1 MILGIIEISNLRKSY
16 TLGTLQVPALN
27 GVDLSVERGEMV
39 SIMGAS
45 GSGKSTLL
53 NIIGCLDV
61 PTEGTYSLDGE
72 EISGLN
78 DDSLASLRGSKIGFV
93 FQNYNLLPRLS
104 ALSNVELALLYRKSS
119 YVKDRSM
126 AALDSVG
133 LGHRYSHRPMELSG
147 GEQQRVAI
155 ARALVKE
162 PVMLLADEPTGA
174 LDTRSST
181 EIMAILQRLNKEM
194 GLTVI
199 IVTHENDVALYTQRI
214 ISFSD
219 GRIVQDAP
227 VERQVILSA
236 EGEK

>member
-1 MILGIIEISNLRKSY
+1 MGIIEISNLRKSY
-16 TLGTLQVPALN
+16 TLGTLEVPALN
-27 GVDLSVERGEMV
+27 GVDLSVERGEMI

-104 ALSNVELALLYRKSS
+104 ALSNVQLALLYRKSS

-227 VERQVILSA
+227 VDRQVILSA

>member
-1 MILGIIEISNLRKSY
+1 MGIIEISNLRKSY

>member
-1 MILGIIEISNLRKSY
+1 
-16 TLGTLQVPALN
+16 
-27 GVDLSVERGEMV
+27 
-39 SIMGAS
+39 
-45 GSGKSTLL
+45 
-53 NIIGCLDV
+53 
-61 PTEGTYSLDGE
+61 
-72 EISGLN
+72 
-78 DDSLASLRGSKIGFV
+78 
-93 FQNYNLLPRLS
+93 
-104 ALSNVELALLYRKSS
+104 
-119 YVKDRSM
+119 
-126 AALDSVG
+126 
-133 LGHRYSHRPMELSG
+133 MELSG

-181 EIMAILQRLNKEM
+181 EILAILQRLNKEM

>member
-1 MILGIIEISNLRKSY
+1 MGIIEISNLRKSY

-219 GRIVQDAP
+219 GIIVQDAP

>member
-1 MILGIIEISNLRKSY
+1 MGIIEISNLRKSY

-181 EIMAILQRLNKEM
+181 EIMAILQRLNKEV

>member
-16 TLGTLQVPALN
+16 TLGTLEVPALN
-27 GVDLSVERGEMV
+27 GVDLSVERGEMI

-104 ALSNVELALLYRKSS
+104 ALSNVQLALLYRKSS

-227 VERQVILSA
+227 VDRQVILSA

>member
-1 MILGIIEISNLRKSY
+1 MGIIEISNLRKSY

-147 GEQQRVAI
+147 GEQQRVAK
-155 ARALVKE
+155 ARALDKE
-162 PVMLLADEPTGA
+162 PVMPLADEPTGA

>member
-1 MILGIIEISNLRKSY
+1 MGIIEISNLRKSY

-227 VERQVILSA
+227 VQRQVILST
-236 EGEK
+236 EVEK

>member
-1 MILGIIEISNLRKSY
+1 LGIIEISNLRKSY

>member
-1 MILGIIEISNLRKSY
+1 MIEISNLRKSY

>member
-1 MILGIIEISNLRKSY
+1 M
-16 TLGTLQVPALN
+16 
-27 GVDLSVERGEMV
+27 
-39 SIMGAS
+39 
-45 GSGKSTLL
+45 
-53 NIIGCLDV
+53 
-61 PTEGTYSLDGE
+61 
-72 EISGLN
+72 N

>member
-1 MILGIIEISNLRKSY
+1 
-16 TLGTLQVPALN
+16 
-27 GVDLSVERGEMV
+27 
-39 SIMGAS
+39 MGAS

>member
-1 MILGIIEISNLRKSY
+1 LILGIIEISNLRKSY

-227 VERQVILSA
+227 VQRQVILSA
-236 EGEK
+236 EVEK

>member
-1 MILGIIEISNLRKSY
+1 MGIIEISNLRKSY

-133 LGHRYSHRPMELSG
+133 LGHR
-147 GEQQRVAI
+147 
-155 ARALVKE
+155 
-162 PVMLLADEPTGA
+162 
-174 LDTRSST
+174 
-181 EIMAILQRLNKEM
+181 
-194 GLTVI
+194 
-199 IVTHENDVALYTQRI
+199 
-214 ISFSD
+214 
-219 GRIVQDAP
+219 
-227 VERQVILSA
+227 
-236 EGEK
+236 

>member
-1 MILGIIEISNLRKSY
+1 LILGIIEISNLRKSY

>member
-1 MILGIIEISNLRKSY
+1 MGIIEISNLRKSY

-219 GRIVQDAP
+219 GRIVQDTP

>member
-1 MILGIIEISNLRKSY
+1 LILGIIEISNLRKSY
-16 TLGTLQVPALN
+16 TLGTLEVPALN
-27 GVDLSVERGEMV
+27 GVDLSVERGEMI

-104 ALSNVELALLYRKSS
+104 ALSNVQLALLYRKSS

-227 VERQVILSA
+227 VDRQVILSA

>member
-1 MILGIIEISNLRKSY
+1 MGIIEISNLRKSY

-219 GRIVQDAP
+219 G
-227 VERQVILSA
+227 LSLIHI
-236 EGEK
+236 

>member
-1 MILGIIEISNLRKSY
+1 MGIIEISNLRKSY

-104 ALSNVELALLYRKSS
+104 ALSNVELSLLYRKSS

-162 PVMLLADEPTGA
+162 PVMLLADEPTGS

>member
-1 MILGIIEISNLRKSY
+1 MGIIEISNLRKSY
-16 TLGTLQVPALN
+16 TLGTLEVPALN
-27 GVDLSVERGEMV
+27 GVGLSVERGEMI

-104 ALSNVELALLYRKSS
+104 ALSNVQLALLYRKSS

-227 VERQVILSA
+227 VDRQVILSA

>member
-1 MILGIIEISNLRKSY
+1 MGIIEISNLRKSY

-236 EGEK
+236 EVEK

>member
-1 MILGIIEISNLRKSY
+1 LGIIEISNLRKSY
-16 TLGTLQVPALN
+16 TLGTLEVPALN
-27 GVDLSVERGEMV
+27 GVGLSVERGEMI

-104 ALSNVELALLYRKSS
+104 ALSNVQLALLYRKSS

-227 VERQVILSA
+227 VDRQVILSA

>member
-1 MILGIIEISNLRKSY
+1 LGIIEISNLRKSY

-227 VERQVILSA
+227 VQRQVILST
-236 EGEK
+236 EVEK

>member
-1 MILGIIEISNLRKSY
+1 LILGIIEISNLRKSY

-227 VERQVILSA
+227 VQRQVILST
-236 EGEK
+236 EVEK

>member
-1 MILGIIEISNLRKSY
+1 MGIIEIRNLRKLY
-16 TLGTLQVPALN
+16 TLGAIQVPALN
-27 GVDLSVERGEMV
+27 GVDLTVEKGEMV

-61 PTEGTYSLDGE
+61 ATEGVYTLDSVK
-72 EISGLN
+72 INGLN
-78 DDSLASLRGSKIGFV
+78 DDSLASIRASKIGFV

-104 ALSNVELALLYRKSS
+104 ALSNVELALLYMKSS
-119 YVKDRSM
+119 NVRNRSM
-126 AALDSVG
+126 AALDAVG
-133 LGHRYSHRPMELSG
+133 LGHRYTHRPMELSG

-155 ARALVKE
+155 ARALVKN

-181 EIMAILQRLNKEM
+181 EIMGILQSLNKEM

-199 IVTHENDVALYTQRI
+199 LVTHENDVALHTQRI
-214 ISFSD
+214 ISVSD
-219 GRIVQDAP
+219 GKIVKDTYVKNP
-227 VERQVILSA
+227 TVLTSD
-236 EGEK
+236 GTK